1 MDEIENPKADAASQ
15 EQDSTKGDESNSVP
29 KYTELEYRKAMKK
42 ASEDAVAKYGDRIKR
57 ETLDPIT
64 KERDTFKTERDSLKV
79 QFEAVK
85 SEMSEVTKEIAD
97 LKETLETLDS
107 EDAGRVKQIIRE
119 KQRELTDLKAQKEAL
134 AEPAK
139 EVAKWKRDQLITS
152 VADEYG
158 LKTQEQLKAFREA
171 ADDLNRNTREELLAM
186 ARHLKLS
193 VKEEVKEEVQP
204 HVPFSSKNSGSV
216 KDFDNMTPKEK
227 IEYGLAHPS
236 KK

>member
-1 MDEIENPKADAASQ
+1 VDEIENPKTDAASQ
-15 EQDSTKGDESNSVP
+15 EQDSTKGDESNSIP
-29 KYTELEYRKAMKK
+29 KYTELERKK
-42 ASEDAVAKYGDRIKR
+42 AIEDAIAKYGDRIKR
-57 ETLDPIT
+57 EKLDPIT
-64 KERDTFKTERDSLKV
+64 HERDTFKAERDEFRGKYESLSV
-79 QFEAVK
+79 ET
-85 SEMSEVTKEIAD
+85 SEKTKEITD

-193 VKEEVKEEVQP
+193 VKEEGKEEVQP

-216 KDFDNMTPKEK
+216 KDFDNMTAKEK